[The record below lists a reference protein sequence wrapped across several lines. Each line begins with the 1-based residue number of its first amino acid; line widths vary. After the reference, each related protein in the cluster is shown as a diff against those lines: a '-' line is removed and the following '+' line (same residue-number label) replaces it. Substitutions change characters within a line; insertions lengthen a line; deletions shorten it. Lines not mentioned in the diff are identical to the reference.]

1 MQCMIMCSI
10 LFFAISTK
18 PGMNVRSAD
27 VLYINDLTLYST
39 LLQGCNVVVYD
50 HKMLFTSLQI
60 VYLPN
65 CFFLYITTYVDV
77 PYVCQP

>member
-1 MQCMIMCSI
+1 MCSI

-39 LLQGCNVVVYD
+39 LLQGCNVLILYVHTVVYD
-50 HKMLFTSLQI
+50 HKMLFNLLQI
-60 VYLPN
+60 V
-65 CFFLYITTYVDV
+65 
-77 PYVCQP
+77 